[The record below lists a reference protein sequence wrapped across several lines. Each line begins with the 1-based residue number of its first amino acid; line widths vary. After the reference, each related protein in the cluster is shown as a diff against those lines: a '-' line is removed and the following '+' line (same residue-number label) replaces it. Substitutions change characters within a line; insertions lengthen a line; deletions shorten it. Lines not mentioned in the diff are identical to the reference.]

1 MRLHDCI
8 CFSGNLELRKE
19 KGRIK
24 TILLTASGQNVYPEE
39 IEARLNNL
47 PYVAESV
54 VLLRELRL
62 VALVYPD
69 MAAVNADQITPEKL
83 DAIMQENR
91 QTLNKS
97 VANYEKISAI
107 ELVDNEFEKTPK
119 KSIKRFL
126 YS

>member
-1 MRLHDCI
+1 M
-8 CFSGNLELRKE
+8 
-19 KGRIK
+19 
-24 TILLTASGQNVYPEE
+24 LLTASGQNVYPEE

-54 VLLRELRL
+54 VLLRDLRL

-107 ELVDNEFEKTPK
+107 ELVDNEFKKTPK
-119 KSIKRFL
+119 KSIKCFL

>member
-1 MRLHDCI
+1 M
-8 CFSGNLELRKE
+8 
-19 KGRIK
+19 
-24 TILLTASGQNVYPEE
+24 LLTASGQNVYPEE

-54 VLLRELRL
+54 VLLRDLRL

-69 MAAVNADQITPEKL
+69 MAAVNADQITPKKL

-107 ELVDNEFEKTPK
+107 ELVDNEFKKTPK

>member
-1 MRLHDCI
+1 M
-8 CFSGNLELRKE
+8 
-19 KGRIK
+19 
-24 TILLTASGQNVYPEE
+24 LLTASGQNVYPEE

-54 VLLRELRL
+54 VLLRDLRL

-83 DAIMQENR
+83 DAIMHENR
-91 QTLNKS
+91 ETLNKS

>member
-1 MRLHDCI
+1 M
-8 CFSGNLELRKE
+8 
-19 KGRIK
+19 
-24 TILLTASGQNVYPEE
+24 LLTASGQNVYPEE

>member
-1 MRLHDCI
+1 M
-8 CFSGNLELRKE
+8 
-19 KGRIK
+19 
-24 TILLTASGQNVYPEE
+24 LLTASGQNVYPEE

-54 VLLRELRL
+54 VLLRDLRL

-69 MAAVNADQITPEKL
+69 MAAVNADQITPKKL

>member
-1 MRLHDCI
+1 M
-8 CFSGNLELRKE
+8 
-19 KGRIK
+19 
-24 TILLTASGQNVYPEE
+24 LLTASGQNVYPEE

-54 VLLRELRL
+54 VLLRDLRL

-69 MAAVNADQITPEKL
+69 MAAVNADQITPEKF

-107 ELVDNEFEKTPK
+107 ELVDNEFKKTPK

>member
-1 MRLHDCI
+1 M
-8 CFSGNLELRKE
+8 
-19 KGRIK
+19 
-24 TILLTASGQNVYPEE
+24 LLTASGQNVYPEE

-54 VLLRELRL
+54 VLLRDLRL

>member
-1 MRLHDCI
+1 M
-8 CFSGNLELRKE
+8 
-19 KGRIK
+19 
-24 TILLTASGQNVYPEE
+24 LLTASGQNVYPEE

-54 VLLRELRL
+54 VLLRDLRL

-107 ELVDNEFEKTPK
+107 ELVDNEFKKTPK

>member
-1 MRLHDCI
+1 M
-8 CFSGNLELRKE
+8 
-19 KGRIK
+19 
-24 TILLTASGQNVYPEE
+24 LLTASGQNVYPEE

-107 ELVDNEFEKTPK
+107 ELVDNEFKKTPK

>member
-1 MRLHDCI
+1 M
-8 CFSGNLELRKE
+8 
-19 KGRIK
+19 
-24 TILLTASGQNVYPEE
+24 LLTASGQNVYPEE

-107 ELVDNEFEKTPK
+107 ELVDNEFK
-119 KSIKRFL
+119 KNAQEEHQALSL
-126 YS
+126 

>member
-1 MRLHDCI
+1 M
-8 CFSGNLELRKE
+8 
-19 KGRIK
+19 
-24 TILLTASGQNVYPEE
+24 LLTASGQNVYPEE

-54 VLLRELRL
+54 VLLRDLRL

-97 VANYEKISAI
+97 VANYEMISAI

>member
-54 VLLRELRL
+54 VLLRDLRL

-107 ELVDNEFEKTPK
+107 ELVDNEFKKTPK

>member
-1 MRLHDCI
+1 VRLHDCI

-107 ELVDNEFEKTPK
+107 ELVDNEFKKTPK